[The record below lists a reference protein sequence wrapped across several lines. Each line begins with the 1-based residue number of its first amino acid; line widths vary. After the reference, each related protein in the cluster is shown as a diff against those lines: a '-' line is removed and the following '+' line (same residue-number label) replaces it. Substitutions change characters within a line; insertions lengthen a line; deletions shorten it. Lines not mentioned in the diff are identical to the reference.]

1 MPGAA
6 RVENGSRGNIVAV
19 DAPER
24 RVLVRLDGTERHV
37 EVGENHVGALRLA
50 YAQHLYRQQGAT
62 VQRAV
67 SLTGGWQTT
76 REGAYV
82 QASRARGGTDWHVSR
97 DDLGIDGDDT
107 DRIDRLAAA
116 MRTPAPKPPRSIIMR

>member
-1 MPGAA
+1 M
-6 RVENGSRGNIVAV
+6 
-19 DAPER
+19 
-24 RVLVRLDGTERHV
+24 
-37 EVGENHVGALRLA
+37 
-50 YAQHLYRQQGAT
+50 
-62 VQRAV
+62 QRAV

-97 DDLGIDGDDT
+97 DDLGVDGEDT

-116 MRTPAPKPPRSIIMR
+116 MRTPGTQTPSINHALTDQTAIDQDDRSPHRHRSPTAPRTRHPDTARSLQPERAR